1 MEFSSPLSSV
11 VLLSLFPIFLSG
23 FGFVVSGVFP
33 ISLISSTGSYEHEH
47 GIAIL
52 KAQGKPSPDRRGQI
66 GSLRS
71 QVAQIPKSA
80 GDRRKPK
87 SQIGG

>member
-1 MEFSSPLSSV
+1 MAIDSGFPARLV
-11 VLLSLFPIFLSG
+11 TVYYLSLFPIFLSG

-52 KAQGKPSPDRRGQI
+52 KGNLVQTGG
-66 GSLRS
+66 G
-71 QVAQIPKSA
+71 KSA
-80 GDRRKPK
+80 V
-87 SQIGG
+87 